1 MRVRTVVLGSIVVAA
16 AVVAGLYQT
25 GRLPPALLAL
35 GGETAQ
41 AEAPPAGG
49 APPAMPVPVAPVL
62 KRSLPIHLDYSAR
75 TESIAA
81 ISLQAKVSGYIQA
94 QPAADGS
101 DVKPGD
107 LLYKIDPRDFQAAL
121 DQANAQLQRD
131 QANIDYLR
139 SNYDRG
145 SELSKNGWLNKDTFD
160 QRESNLK
167 QAQATLAADQAAQR
181 QAELNLGYTEIR
193 APFAGRLGRNQAPTG
208 TLVSVGGSPV
218 NTLVQLDP
226 IYVTFNPSEN
236 ELAKIRAA
244 QAAGK
249 VAVDVLLPGET
260 EAKHQGE
267 LTFLDNAV
275 DNQTGTILARATVR
289 NGDFALL
296 PGQYVRVR
304 VHLKPQPD
312 ALMVPQVAVAASQ
325 FGRYVYVVSKDNR
338 AEQRLVTLGPTDG
351 ALVSIEKGLAEG
363 DRVITGNLQKIFF
376 PGMPVQ
382 PLPQQQ
388 ANAGS

>member
-1 MRVRTVVLGSIVVAA
+1 MRVRTVLLGSIVVAA

-25 GRLPPALLAL
+25 GRLPPGLLTL

-41 AEAPPAGG
+41 AEAAPGG
-49 APPAMPVPVAPVL
+49 PPPAMPVPVAPVL
-62 KRSLPIHLDYSAR
+62 KRSLPVYLDYSAR

-101 DVKPGD
+101 DVKQGD

-145 SELSKNGWLNKDTFD
+145 SELSKNGWLDKDTFD
-160 QRESNLK
+160 QRQSNLK

-193 APFAGRLGRNQAPTG
+193 APFAGRLGRNQAPIG
-208 TLVSVGGSPV
+208 TLVSVGGSAL

-236 ELAKIRAA
+236 ELGKIRAA

-249 VAVDVLLPGET
+249 VMVDVLLPGET

-289 NGDFALL
+289 NGDFGLL

-338 AEQRLVTLGPTDG
+338 AEQRLVTLGGTDG
-351 ALVSIEKGLAEG
+351 ALVSVEKGLAEG

>member
-1 MRVRTVVLGSIVVAA
+1 MRVRTVILGSIVVVA
-16 AVVAGLYQT
+16 AVGAGLYKT
-25 GRLPPALLAL
+25 GHLPPALLAL
-35 GGETAQ
+35 GSETAK
-41 AEAPPAGG
+41 AEAAPAGG
-49 APPAMPVPVAPVL
+49 PPPAMPVPVAPVL
-62 KRSLPIHLDYSAR
+62 KRSLPIYLDYSAR

-101 DVKPGD
+101 DVKQGD

-145 SELSKNGWLNKDTFD
+145 SELTKNGWLDKDTFD
-160 QRESNLK
+160 QRQSNLK
-167 QAQATLAADQAAQR
+167 QAQAALAADQAAQR
-181 QAELNLGYTEIR
+181 QAELNVGYTEIR
-193 APFAGRLGRNQAPTG
+193 APFAGRLGRNQAPVG
-208 TLVSVGGSPV
+208 TLVSVGGSAL

-226 IYVTFNPSEN
+226 IYITFNPSES
-236 ELAKIRAA
+236 ELTKI
-244 QAAGK
+244 QAAKAKGK
-249 VAVDVLLPGET
+249 VTVDVLLPGET
-260 EAKHQGE
+260 EPKHQGE

-275 DNQTGTILARATVR
+275 DNHTGTILARATVG
-289 NGDFALL
+289 NGDFGVL

-304 VHLKPQPD
+304 VHLAPQPD

-351 ALVSIEKGLAEG
+351 ELVSIQKGLAEG
-363 DRVITGNLQKIFF
+363 DRVITGNLQKIFY

>member
-41 AEAPPAGG
+41 AEAAPGGPPQ
-49 APPAMPVPVAPVL
+49 AMPVPVAAVL
-62 KRSLPIHLDYSAR
+62 KRSLPVYLDYSAR

-101 DVKPGD
+101 DVKQGD

-145 SELSKNGWLNKDTFD
+145 SELSKNGWLDKDTFD
-160 QRESNLK
+160 QRQSNLK
-167 QAQATLAADQAAQR
+167 QAQATLASDQAAQR

-193 APFAGRLGRNQAPTG
+193 APFAGRLGRNQAATG

-226 IYVTFNPSEN
+226 IYVTFNPSET
-236 ELAKIRAA
+236 ELTKIRTA

-338 AEQRLVTLGPTDG
+338 AEQRLVTLGGTDG
-351 ALVSIEKGLAEG
+351 ALVSVEKGLAEG